1 MQKSKLLA
9 DTDSGSAVDADQP
22 KTRVLVDASQVIQ
35 IQGAGTSWTSNVHY
49 YLNQEKKNV
58 MYIPRF
64 LIFIS
69 VRLC

>member
-1 MQKSKLLA
+1 MKMQKSKLLA
-9 DTDSGSAVDADQP
+9 DTDSESTVDVDRP

-35 IQGAGTSWTSNVHY
+35 IQGAGTSWTSNVYY

-64 LIFIS
+64 L
-69 VRLC
+69 

>member
-9 DTDSGSAVDADQP
+9 DTDSESTVDVDQP
-22 KTRVLVDASQVIQ
+22 KTHVLVDASQVIQ
-35 IQGAGTSWTSNVHY
+35 IQGTGTSWTSNVCY

-64 LIFIS
+64 L
-69 VRLC
+69 